1 MKFSLKE
8 KTLIL
13 GTLFH
18 DIGKFEQR
26 CRDYKGKSHPSLGA
40 EFINSLQDSFLNIL
54 DNSTDAFNEFVEIVN
69 EHHNRDNGNSLVSI
83 CALSDH
89 VSASE
94 RVDLEKKEEPS
105 ETWKHKFLSSIF
117 SKVNILSEA
126 KTPLRYFQHR
136 LLDKTDYK
144 ILIPDFEST
153 DDAHI
158 SKVKYPAN
166 IWSQFEND
174 VKAVLGFYKTDED
187 FNSLVNL
194 LLMVFE
200 KYMWC
205 IPDFT
210 GSEQTDISLY
220 NHLKDITAL
229 SHAIYLTREDS
240 VDKQNSNLNLVI
252 GDLPGIQSYIFN
264 VINKKPAKI
273 LRGRSIFVQVITRIF
288 ANIFLNNFGLSE
300 ANLIML
306 AGGKFYIIAPSNNSF
321 NDNYQKAVAEI
332 EQILIENYDYQLKF
346 AAGYEKFDAVDL
358 RDRKRTFG
366 DIIEKASF
374 NLLNGRHQ
382 IFKNDLIKDFDEQ
395 KFVLKKD
402 YIKESD
408 SEKIKCAVTDIP
420 LELSNRRPLN
430 INQENDKIF
439 VSKQVETEFNIGS
452 NITHESVVV
461 SYEITKSN
469 ELRIKSPK
477 RLTKYNSVSDDY
489 KIIINPKLDELLEK
503 DNKAELLR
511 NAQFI
516 EVANYASLD
525 LEWDKE
531 NKPEDNPV
539 MDFEEMEEN
548 AVGAKFL
555 TLIKAD
561 IDNLGLIMAYGLEND
576 ERDYSS
582 ISRTTTLSNQLK
594 YFFSFFLNGYLRKD
608 WDYQNRENREYKKED
623 QLVYT
628 IFAGGDDLM
637 LITPQSSSLQ
647 LVNEINKKFNEFI
660 CGNEEIHISYSLTNF
675 KHNTPIRLVAEIS
688 EENQREAKKLNDKE
702 TSAEKIVENSNYFL
716 SSNNKASTYLFKS
729 KIKNQEKI
737 NELLTYKEKLVGWV
751 QDENNKVTKG
761 IIRHLLELTE
771 IMLDFENNGKTE
783 KLLYHPKLTYIVNR
797 LLKDKNGNYSSE
809 EIEDFFA
816 KVLRINKDNTNSGI
830 KDVLF
835 PLLNE
840 VIYATRNSKG
850 E

>member
-54 DNSTDAFNEFVEIVN
+54 DNSTDAFDEFVEIVN

-117 SKVNILSEA
+117 SKVSILSEE

-174 VKAVLGFYKTDED
+174 LKAVLGFYKTDED

-194 LLMVFE
+194 ILMVFE

-420 LELSNRRPLN
+420 LEPSDRRPLN

-461 SYEITKSN
+461 PYTITDDNIIHIEEPHKLSSKKNLTDKS
-469 ELRIKSPK
+469 
-477 RLTKYNSVSDDY
+477 
-489 KIIINPKLDELLEK
+489 KIIINPKLDELLAKE
-503 DNKAELLR
+503 NKAELLH
-511 NAQFI
+511 NSYFI
-516 EVANYASLD
+516 EVANYASLAEEGNV
-525 LEWDKE
+525 LEFDKI
-531 NKPEDNPV
+531 
-539 MDFEEMEEN
+539 EEKSE
-548 AVGAKFL
+548 GAKFL

-561 IDNLGLIMAYGLEND
+561 IDNLGLIMAYGLDND

-637 LITPQSSSLQ
+637 LITPQSSSLK

-660 CGNEEIHISYSLTNF
+660 CGNKEIHISYSLTNF

-688 EENQREAKKLNDKE
+688 EENQSEAKKLNDKE

-716 SSNNKASTYLFKS
+716 SSNNKASTYLFNN
-729 KIKNQEKI
+729 KISNEFLNKI
-737 NELLTYKEKLVGWV
+737 IEFEGLLIKWISMSNKDNPLTIGILRNLLILSEMMKEYYTSGNTNNLMWIPMLTY
-751 QDENNKVTKG
+751 N
-761 IIRHLLELTE
+761 I
-771 IMLDFENNGKTE
+771 
-783 KLLYHPKLTYIVNR
+783 NR
-797 LLKDKNGNYSSE
+797 NILRNGNYRSLENEAEFKEFFSE
-809 EIEDFFA
+809 ALKIEMNKGFDIK
-816 KVLRINKDNTNSGI
+816 KVMN
-830 KDVLF
+830 
-835 PLLNE
+835 PL
-840 VIYATRNSKG
+840 VKSTIYKIRN
-850 E
+850 

>member
-13 GTLFH
+13 GSLFH

-40 EFINSLQDSFLNIL
+40 EFILSLQNEFFNIL
-54 DNSTDAFNEFVEIVN
+54 DKSTDAFNEFVEIVN
-69 EHHNRDNGNSLVSI
+69 DHHNRNNGNSLVSI

-117 SKVNILSEA
+117 SKVNILSEE
-126 KTPLRYFQHR
+126 KTPFRYFQHR

-158 SKVKYPAN
+158 SKVKYPTN
-166 IWSQFEND
+166 VWIQFEND
-174 VKAVLGFYKTDED
+174 IKAVLGFYKNDED

-240 VDKQNSNLNLVI
+240 ENKQKSELNLVI

-300 ANLIML
+300 SNLIML
-306 AGGKFYIIAPSNNSF
+306 AGGKFYIIAPDNKSF
-321 NDNYQKAVAEI
+321 SDNYQKAIAEI

-346 AAGYEKFDAVDL
+346 AAGFEKFDVVDL
-358 RDRKRTFG
+358 RDKKRTFG

-374 NLLNGRHQ
+374 SLLNGRHQ
-382 IFKNDLIKDFDEQ
+382 IFKNALIKDFNEE
-395 KFVLKKD
+395 KFILKKEF
-402 YIKESD
+402 IKESD
-408 SEKIKCAVTDIP
+408 SEKVKCAVTDIP
-420 LELSNRRPLN
+420 LEPSNRRPLK
-430 INQENDKIF
+430 INAEDDKIF
-439 VSKQVETEFNIGS
+439 VSKQVNTEFNIGS

-461 SYEITKSN
+461 PYTISNDNIVNIDEPHKLSSKKS
-469 ELRIKSPK
+469 LSDKS
-477 RLTKYNSVSDDY
+477 
-489 KIIINPKLDELLEK
+489 KIIINPKLDELLAKE
-503 DNKAELLR
+503 NKAELLR
-511 NAQFI
+511 NSHFI
-516 EVANYASLD
+516 EVANYASLAD
-525 LEWDKE
+525 EGNVLEFDK
-531 NKPEDNPV
+531 
-539 MDFEEMEEN
+539 MEKVS
-548 AVGAKFL
+548 VGAEFL

-561 IDNLGLIMAYGLEND
+561 IDNLGLIMAYGLDND

-594 YFFSFFLNGYLRKD
+594 YFFSFFLNGYLRKE
-608 WDYQNRENREYKKED
+608 WDFQNKENQENKNID

-637 LITPQSSSLQ
+637 LITPQSSSLR
-647 LVNEINKKFNEFI
+647 LVNEINQKFNEFV
-660 CGNEEIHISYSLTNF
+660 CGNKEIHISYSLTNF
-675 KHNTPIRLVAEIS
+675 KHNTPIRLVAEMS
-688 EENQREAKKLNDKE
+688 EENQEEAKKSLDK
-702 TSAEKIVENSNYFL
+702 TIPIEKVVENSHYFL
-716 SSNNKASTYLFKS
+716 SVNNKASTYLFKS
-729 KIKNQEKI
+729 KIKNADKI
-737 NELLTYKEKLVGWV
+737 GELLKYKEKLVSWV
-751 QDENNKVTKG
+751 KDEKTKVTKG
-761 IIRHLLELTE
+761 VIRHLLELTE
-771 IMLDFENNGKTE
+771 IMLEFEINGKTE

-797 LLKDKNGNYSSE
+797 LLKDKSGNYSNE
-809 EIEDFFA
+809 EVEEFFE
-816 KVLRINKDNTNSGI
+816 KVLRINKDSTNREI